1 MRRLPPDP
9 RWRALYDEHQGA
21 LMSASFVGPVGH
33 LARTGRSAPAWR
45 ATLQPRQWWYVA
57 PSPRSP
63 EGIPAEGPWTSQH
76 LQQAIESG
84 VIEGT
89 RLVWSPGM
97 ESWQPAGQQDEFA
110 FYFAPPPLPA
120 A

>member
-1 MRRLPPDP
+1 MHDKHPV
-9 RWRALYDEHQGA
+9 ALV
-21 LMSASFVGPVGH
+21 SASIVGHVGH
-33 LARTGRSAPAWR
+33 LAQVVQGAPAWR
-45 ATLQPRQWWYVA
+45 STLQPRQWWYVA

-63 EGIPAEGPWTSQH
+63 EGTSAEGPWTRQH
-76 LQQAIESG
+76 LQQAIEGG

-97 ESWQPAGQQDEFA
+97 DTWQPAGQQDEFA